1 MPPLIG
7 GIFFEYRTQKAF
19 NSYDKFFNNVS

>member
-7 GIFFEYRTQKAF
+7 GIFFGCRTQKAF
-19 NSYDKFFNNVS
+19 NSYDKFFNNLS

>member
-7 GIFFEYRTQKAF
+7 GIFFEYRIQKAF
-19 NSYDKFFNNVS
+19 NSYDKFFNNLL